1 MADVP
6 ARPMGDRIIQL
17 TNDYEREVFNG
28 DVGFMLNLDTWMLM
42 SGLRQMMLVNSS
54 LLTLYPATD

>member
-1 MADVP
+1 
-6 ARPMGDRIIQL
+6 MGDRIIQL